1 MKKTKFM
8 TVLAG
13 VLLGAV
19 LLGACGETDVQ
30 KVEGKKASAEQK
42 EKKEKKKKDEVFKVG
57 DTINVNGLEITITSA
72 TFKKPEQYS
81 TAEKGNVLDLTVETK
96 NSGDDK
102 AFIDNTEFNL
112 YDNDGNKLDSY
123 YGYSEMAISGDL
135 NKGKKLSGHLFFDVP
150 KNKSY
155 EMIYQPSFSFDDKEI
170 KYNIIPK

>member
-8 TVLAG
+8 AVLAG

-19 LLGACGETDVQ
+19 LLGACGETDVE

-42 EKKEKKKKDEVFKVG
+42 EKKEKKKDEVYKVG
-57 DTINVNGLEITITSA
+57 DTIKVDGLEITITKA
-72 TFKKPEQYS
+72 AFKKPEQYS
-81 TAEKGNVLDLTVETK
+81 TAEKGNVLDLTIETK

-112 YDNDGNKLDSY
+112 YDKEGNKLDSY
-123 YGYSEMAISGDL
+123 YGYSEMAISGDI

-150 KNKSY
+150 KHKSY
-155 EMIYQPSFSFDDKEI
+155 ELIYQPSFSWDDKEI